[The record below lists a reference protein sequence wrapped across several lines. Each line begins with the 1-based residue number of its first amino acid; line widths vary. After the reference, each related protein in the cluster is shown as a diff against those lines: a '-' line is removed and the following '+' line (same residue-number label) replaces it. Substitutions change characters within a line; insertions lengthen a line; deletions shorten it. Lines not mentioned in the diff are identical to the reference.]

1 MCCSSCVHRR
11 LALSTGPVSFSCMP
25 CPLQDENQALCSN
38 HVNLALTPTICDVML
53 VSRGGA
59 TGVGIQFE
67 KANPGPFKIK
77 SLTEGGSAALSGKIK
92 AGDLLHGVN
101 DNSGSWMTLPA
112 MLVLTVF
119 WIHGPFLFLTPSLG
133 CTDSVRA

>member
-1 MCCSSCVHRR
+1 MGCEGHDTFLLRPSPTSSGMRSV
-11 LALSTGPVSFSCMP
+11 
-25 CPLQDENQALCSN
+25 
-38 HVNLALTPTICDVML
+38 TIK
-53 VSRGGA
+53 RGGA

-101 DNSGSWMTLPA
+101 DNSVYELDPMQTTQLILGPPGSLLLP
-112 MLVLTVF
+112 
-119 WIHGPFLFLTPSLG
+119 TPRSLNG
-133 CTDSVRA
+133 SS